1 METYE
6 INWTSRAK
14 KDLQKVYRFYTET
27 INEEKAF
34 EIITNILNRVDLL
47 SDKKFVRIGAIDEE
61 FKHLKRKYK
70 KLIEKDIKITYRL
83 SESKPV
89 VYINRVFDTRQHPSK
104 NK

>member
-1 METYE
+1 MEKYE
-6 INWTSRAK
+6 IDWTSRAK
-14 KDLQKVYRFYTET
+14 KDLRKVYKFYTET
-27 INEEKAF
+27 INEDKAF
-34 EIITNILNRVDLL
+34 DIVTNVLKRVDLL
-47 SDKKFVRIGAIDEE
+47 SDSKFVKIGAIDEE

>member
-14 KDLQKVYRFYTET
+14 KDLRRVYDFYMKA
-27 INEEKAF
+27 IGEEKAF
-34 EIITNILNRVDLL
+34 EIIENVLGRVELL
-47 SDKKFVRIGAIDEE
+47 SNDKFVRIGAVDED
-61 FKHLKRKYK
+61 FRHLKHQYK

-83 SESKPV
+83 STSKPL

-104 NK
+104 NW

>member
-1 METYE
+1 VEIYE

-14 KDLQKVYRFYTET
+14 KDLRKVYKFYTET

-34 EIITNILNRVDLL
+34 EIITNVLKRVDLL
-47 SDKKFVRIGAIDEE
+47 SDKKFARIGAIDEE

-83 SESKPV
+83 SESKPK
-89 VYINRVFDTRQHPSK
+89 VYINRVFDTRQHPSR
-104 NK
+104 NR

>member
-14 KDLQKVYRFYTET
+14 KDLQKVYKFYTET

-34 EIITNILNRVDLL
+34 DIVTNVLKRVDLL
-47 SDKKFVRIGAIDEE
+47 SDSKFVKIGAIDEE

>member
-1 METYE
+1 METFE

-14 KDLQKVYRFYTET
+14 KDLRKVYDFYSKS

-34 EIITNILNRVDLL
+34 EIVTNVLKRVDLL
-47 SDKKFVRIGAIDEE
+47 SDNKFARMGAIDEE
-61 FKHLKRKYK
+61 FKNLKRKYK

-83 SESKPV
+83 SESQPI